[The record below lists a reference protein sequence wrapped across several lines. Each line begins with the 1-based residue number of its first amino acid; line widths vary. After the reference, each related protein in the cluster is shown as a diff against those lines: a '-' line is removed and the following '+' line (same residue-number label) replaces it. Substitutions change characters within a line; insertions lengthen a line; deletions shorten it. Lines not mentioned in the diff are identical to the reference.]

1 MPLLS
6 SARGPAT
13 WFDVFVKRISVHS
26 SIALVIFGVALAFRL
41 AMLGVYQPTSPWV
54 AALTLADAEM
64 GRNLVEGRGWMAN
77 AQLLD
82 RATKAQVE
90 QTSMVDLQTLLP
102 VNDQDPANIVS
113 IGMAHSPGYSLWF
126 AASYLLGGD
135 YRYVYSQRMQAV
147 LDAISALLV
156 FAIGRRCWSLGA
168 GVVGGL
174 LYAVSPP
181 HAFLGNLTV
190 AAATDS
196 FWFLLAAYGAV
207 VTAQAVQA
215 GRRPWVGAALVAA
228 AGFFGACMNS
238 TSLVLPTV
246 TAGLALILAVLD
258 RRLLRV
264 AAVLVLAQVI
274 VLAALMPW
282 AARNQRQFDQF
293 TLVRGSFWQLAF
305 AAWGE
310 LPNPWGLG
318 FDDKEYWHWVDEN
331 CPACSP
337 GTQQKSMRDFL
348 VAEVVTTRP
357 FKRHIANLLA
367 LRLPRALDVAR
378 TPEGVFRADAP
389 EQTAQVLRTVFDRW
403 DRTLPFMALL
413 AAAGLVAALLRPQRR
428 LVVALGLAPTLF
440 LTCFSL
446 VFYVELRKTVPG
458 YGFVFVLVGIA
469 VVSLFGAARNLAR
482 RLGQPSPAAA
492 ITAMLFLAAWAGLQ
506 SQAPVTVAAG
516 ELHSAIVNSSGEV
529 WGWGNDL
536 YGQLGNGKQLGRY
549 AADPKTQAARLGDV
563 VEVAAGSNHTLAIR
577 KDGSVWA
584 WGDNSLGQ
592 LGDGTRTTRLE
603 PVPVP
608 GLGDIQAVA
617 GGYVHS
623 VALDRRGVAWTW
635 GSNLYGQLGVAGPSE
650 SLRPLRVDVPRPIV
664 AVAAGWFFSLAVDD
678 TGQVWAWGRNSR
690 GQLGSG
696 STIDS
701 SQPALISALSGIRS
715 VAAGHQHAIALGRDG
730 RVWGWGANDYG
741 QVGVPR
747 ADHMLL
753 PRAYSMLETIAQN
766 AARKQEAHN
775 EQPSIVGRTEL
786 APQAVPG
793 VPPPARLLAAA
804 DSSLAMTKAGAVW
817 AWGDNLYGQLGDATY
832 VTRATPAPV
841 RGLPPVE
848 AIGAGHAHLAALAT
862 DSTLW
867 TWGFGHYG
875 QLGDGLTERRLPV
888 PRKVLNLRA
897 REPVLDLSAANALVF
912 GPSEVGW
919 VEPGV
924 VAEGHRLIIKNTAA
938 GPYTYAAL
946 AKPVTVG
953 PEARLRHLFVQGVV
967 RSGAITVGVQ
977 ENERWVFQTNVET
990 PGPFTVFWEAPAT
1003 MDAVVVIAHYL
1014 PLDNLTSD
1022 VEIASWGWLKAVPS
1036 LASRD

>member
-1 MPLLS
+1 MTQLPP
-6 SARGPAT
+6 ART
-13 WFDVFVKRISVHS
+13 RVDVV
-26 SIALVIFGVALAFRL
+26 IALSIIGIALSFRL
-41 AMLGVYQPTSPWV
+41 AMLDVYQPTSPWV

-64 GRNLVEGRGWMAN
+64 GRNLVAGRGWVAN
-77 AQLLD
+77 AQLLE
-82 RATKAQVE
+82 RATTE
-90 QTSMVDLQTLLP
+90 QAGHTAMVDLQSLLP
-102 VNDQDPANIVS
+102 VDDHDPANLVS
-113 IGMAHSPGYSLWF
+113 IGMAHSPGYSAWF

-135 YRYVYSQRMQAV
+135 YRYIYSQRMQAV
-147 LDAISALLV
+147 LDAMGALLV
-156 FAIGRRCWSLGA
+156 FAIGRRCWSRSAGA
-168 GVVGGL
+168 VGGL
-174 LYAVSPP
+174 LYALSPP

-215 GRRPWVGAALVAA
+215 GRQPWAGGALVAA

-246 TAGLALILAVLD
+246 TAALALALAVFD
-258 RRLLRV
+258 RKLLRV
-264 AAVLVLAQVI
+264 AGVLVLAQVI
-274 VLAALMPW
+274 VLAALTPW

-318 FDDKEYWHWVDEN
+318 FDDKEYWHWIDEN

-337 GTQQKSMRDFL
+337 GTQQKAMRDFL
-348 VAEVVTTRP
+348 LADVVTTGP
-357 FKRHIANLLA
+357 FPRHIGNLLA

-378 TPEGVFRADAP
+378 TPEGVFRVDAP
-389 EQTAQVLRTVFDRW
+389 ERTAGVLRTVFTRW
-403 DRTLPFMALL
+403 DRALPFLALL
-413 AAAGLVAALLRPQRR
+413 AAAGLLVALLRPQRR
-428 LVVALGLAPTLF
+428 LFVALCLAPTLF

-469 VVSLFGAARNLAR
+469 VVSLFSAAWNLAR
-482 RLGQPSPAAA
+482 RLGQPSPVAAT
-492 ITAMLFLAAWAGLQ
+492 TAVLFLASWAGLQ
-506 SQAPVTVAAG
+506 SQSPATVAAG
-516 ELHSAIVNSSGEV
+516 ELHSQIVNGDGEV

-549 AADPKTQAARLGDV
+549 AADPKSQAERLGDV
-563 VEVAAGSNHTLAIR
+563 LGVAAGSNHTLALR
-577 KDGSVWA
+577 KDGSVWG

-603 PVPVP
+603 PVQVP
-608 GLGDIQAVA
+608 GLETIRAVA

-623 VALDRRGVAWTW
+623 LALDRSGVVWAW
-635 GSNLYGQLGVAGPSE
+635 GSNLYGQLGASGASE
-650 SLRPLRVDVPRPIV
+650 SVRPRRVAVPRPVV
-664 AVAAGWFFSLAVDD
+664 AVTAGWFFSLAIDD
-678 TGQVWAWGRNSR
+678 AGQVWAWGRNSR

-696 STIDS
+696 STADS
-701 SQPALISALSGIRS
+701 SQPALIPGLTGIRS
-715 VAAGHQHAIALGRDG
+715 VAAGHQHAVALGSDG

-747 ADHMLL
+747 ADQMFL
-753 PRAYSMLETIAQN
+753 PRTFSMLETIAQN
-766 AARKQEAHN
+766 AAAKQAAHD
-775 EQPSIVGRTEL
+775 EHPSIEGRTEL

-793 VPPPARLLAAA
+793 IPQPAQLLAAA
-804 DSSLAMTKAGAVW
+804 DSSLAMTTEGAVW
-817 AWGDNLYGQLGDATY
+817 AWGDNLYGQLGDGTY
-832 VTRATPAPV
+832 VTRAAPAPV

-875 QLGDGLTERRLPV
+875 QLGDGLTDRRLSV

-897 REPVLDLSAANALVF
+897 REPVLDLSEANALVL
-912 GPSEVGW
+912 GAAEVGW
-919 VEPGV
+919 TEPGV
-924 VAEGHRLIIKNTAA
+924 VIEGRRLIVKNTAA
-938 GPYTYAAL
+938 GQYTYAAL
-946 AKPVTVG
+946 AKPVSVG
-953 PEARLRHLFVQGVV
+953 PEAPLRHLFVQGTV
-967 RSGAITVGVQ
+967 RKGAITVGVQ
-977 ENERWVFQTNVET
+977 QDERWVFQTNIDS
-990 PGPFTVFWEAPAT
+990 PGPFTVLWDVPAA
-1003 MDAVVVIAHYL
+1003 MNAVAVIAHHL
-1014 PLDNLTSD
+1014 PADNLNSD
-1022 VEIASWGWLKAVPS
+1022 VEITAWGWLKS
-1036 LASRD
+1036 LPGAPQ